1 MFAPSKPVSLMF
13 RTFCILV
20 FLSAATLLLA
30 GFNPSPTPKPIV
42 LAYVGGFRGLIDA
55 QSIAAEKI
63 THINYAFVDVRRNRA
78 WLHNLA
84 TDSTNLKGLNQ
95 LKLRNPDL
103 KILISIGGWAWS
115 ENFSDAVLSDTA
127 RLAFAASA
135 VDIVREYQ
143 LDGIDID
150 WEYPGMKGEDN
161 VFRPEDRENFTLLF
175 KDLRDQLNILKKQT
189 GRNYLVTTALPGFDE
204 IFTHT
209 DMAQAHKYL
218 DYINVMSYDF
228 FTGGPLAGHHTN
240 LYATG
245 KVKNETSGDKAVQL
259 YRDAGVPAE
268 KLVLGI
274 AFYGRAWQLENGNP
288 KAHPRTITKVER
300 GGGYTFIKDTLLT
313 NPAYKRYWDR
323 KAKAPYLYNA
333 DLKRFVSYDDEE
345 SVRAKC
351 RYVKKKGLAGVM
363 FWEYFNDPQMYLLN
377 EINKGL

>member
-1 MFAPSKPVSLMF
+1 MRRLFYLLSFLTVAAGLQAGSKPEPK
-13 RTFCILV
+13 T
-20 FLSAATLLLA
+20 
-30 GFNPSPTPKPIV
+30 KPIV
-42 LAYVGGFRGLIDA
+42 LAYVGGFRGLVNTDNM
-55 QSIAAEKI
+55 AAEKL
-63 THINYAFVDVRRNRA
+63 THINYAFVDVRKNRA

-84 TDSTNLKGLNQ
+84 TDSTNFKRLNQ

-115 ENFSDAVLSDTA
+115 ENFSDAVVSDTG
-127 RLAFAASA
+127 RVAFAASA

-175 KDLRDQLNILKKQT
+175 KSLREQLTSLKQQT
-189 GRNYLVTTALPGFDE
+189 SKNYLVTTALPGFDA

-209 DMAQAHKYL
+209 DMAKAQQYL
-218 DYINVMSYDF
+218 DYVNVMSYDF
-228 FTGGPLAGHHTN
+228 FTGGPQAGHHTN
-240 LYATG
+240 LYASG
-245 KVKNETSGDKAVQL
+245 KVANETSGDRAVKL
-259 YRDAGVPAE
+259 YEKAGVPTE

-274 AFYGRAWQLENGNP
+274 AFYGRAWQLQTGNP

-300 GGGYTFIKDTLLT
+300 GGGYTFIRDSLLT

-345 SVRAKC
+345 SVKAKC
-351 RYVKKKGLAGVM
+351 RYVKKHGLAGVM
-363 FWEYFNDPQMYLLN
+363 FWEYFSDPKDYLLS
-377 EINKGL
+377 EINRQL